1 MRGAS
6 HALQRRHVP
15 NCGVAMTLSAEDIA
29 QTSSYLKIFSRE
41 LQLFPSY
48 LSEMVDESRE
58 QNVYMAKIA
67 EQAERYDEMV
77 ESMKQVARLDVEL
90 TVEERNLLSV
100 AYKNVIGARRA
111 SWRIVSSIEQ
121 KEETKGNEGHV
132 TKIKVLSPSPPPLY
146 FSLIIFPQEYRVK
159 VETELTNICNDI
171 LNILDRHL
179 IPSATTGESKVQCS
193 LAFFP
198 LRVLSLFAA
207 ADAISFQV
215 FCFKMKGDY
224 WRYLAEFA
232 IGNPLF
238 HLPPPLLHSYRPGS
252 CRKEAAKH
260 SFITLV
266 CLFDCSQSSLH
277 RHGPW
282 DQFCFLQY
290 PRRCSNPPGKHTI
303 FRIFDAFAGFLV
315 SWNRFCRHKHGC
327 HGSFVA
333 FARNHGFDSCVMKQ
347 MIAWAAGR
355 LECLKAFLV
364 ALMDLLAEK
373 HCSVDTSK

>member
-1 MRGAS
+1 MRPSSDRADQ
-6 HALQRRHVP
+6 HLQRR
-15 NCGVAMTLSAEDIA
+15 
-29 QTSSYLKIFSRE
+29 
-41 LQLFPSY
+41 
-48 LSEMVDESRE
+48 
-58 QNVYMAKIA
+58 
-67 EQAERYDEMV
+67 
-77 ESMKQVARLDVEL
+77 DV
-90 TVEERNLLSV
+90 
-100 AYKNVIGARRA
+100 
-111 SWRIVSSIEQ
+111 
-121 KEETKGNEGHV
+121 
-132 TKIKVLSPSPPPLY
+132 
-146 FSLIIFPQEYRVK
+146 
-159 VETELTNICNDI
+159 I
-171 LNILDRHL
+171 LNILDLDRHL
-179 IPSATTGESKVQCS
+179 VPSATTGESKVQCS

-198 LRVLSLFAA
+198 LRVLSIFAD

-215 FCFKMKGDY
+215 FYFKMKGDY

-238 HLPPPLLHSYRPGS
+238 PLPHPLLHSYRPGS

-266 CLFDCSQSSLH
+266 CLFDCRQSSLH
-277 RHGPW
+277 RHGPCRL

>member
-6 HALQRRHVP
+6 HALQRRPVP
-15 NCGVAMTLSAEDIA
+15 NCGVAMTLSAEDIE

-146 FSLIIFPQEYRVK
+146 FSLIIFPQEYCVQ
-159 VETELTNICNDI
+159 VQTELTNICNDI

-215 FCFKMKGDY
+215 FYFKMKGDY

-238 HLPPPLLHSYRPGS
+238 PLPPPLLHSYRPGS
-252 CRKEAAKH
+252 GRKEAAEH
-260 SFITLV
+260 SLTSYKSAQDIALTDLQPTHPIRLGLALNFRFTLHHV
-266 CLFDCSQSSLH
+266 ILHHRIAQCLTPFSPPPFAPFSSVFFYEILNSPDRACH
-277 RHGPW
+277 LAKQVRL
-282 DQFCFLQY
+282 FTNSLRLLQTF
-290 PRRCSNPPGKHTI
+290 P
-303 FRIFDAFAGFLV
+303 FASL
-315 SWNRFCRHKHGC
+315 
-327 HGSFVA
+327 
-333 FARNHGFDSCVMKQ
+333 
-347 MIAWAAGR
+347 
-355 LECLKAFLV
+355 
-364 ALMDLLAEK
+364 
-373 HCSVDTSK
+373 